1 MERAEALREERKAQ
15 MRAREAV
22 KAAGA
27 GVGAGG
33 AGSGSVGGA
42 KENIHPPPVFGEP
55 QRDRRA
61 VAGMGGE
68 SEPEWFRSL
77 SREGGERADSGR
89 TAGLPGAPYSQDW
102 AVEAGNWSF
111 QEKPGQG
118 VGYGRR
124 GGGGQRFPP
133 GGQPSIR
140 GTWGAA
146 RH

>member
-124 GGGGQRFPP
+124 GGGGQGP
-133 GGQPSIR
+133 GRCREGNISS
-140 GTWGAA
+140 
-146 RH
+146 